1 MYTVEDKASPRAMLS
16 NGIQINS
23 HGVSLGDLNPP
34 VNVYNLLDVV
44 VANIKVANLP
54 VPNPGERVK
63 ALSRILLSPRARA
76 KGTFHIFQ
84 YHLRPQARAKGILH
98 YRRYLLQQCLGQ
110 GTCRCP

>member
-1 MYTVEDKASPRAMLS
+1 MLWTVPTYTVEDRVSQRAMLN
-16 NGIQINS
+16 NGIRINS
-23 HGVSLGDLNPP
+23 HGDRLGDLNLPD
-34 VNVYNLLDVV
+34 NVYNLLDVV

-84 YHLRPQARAKGILH
+84 YHLRP
-98 YRRYLLQQCLGQ
+98 
-110 GTCRCP
+110 

>member
-1 MYTVEDKASPRAMLS
+1 MYIVEDRARQRAMLS
-16 NGIQINS
+16 GIRINS
-23 HGVSLGDLNPP
+23 HGDRPGDLNLP